1 MRKLMKV
8 TFSTIL
14 SKFRRRLEQDGK
26 ETGEPESNKSSQTAW
41 LAALR
46 YSQLA
51 ILSSRKKS
59 HLLYN
64 YHMIGGT
71 ASPILA

>member
-1 MRKLMKV
+1 MKV
-8 TFSTIL
+8 PFSTIL
-14 SKFRRRLEQDGK
+14 SKFRRRLDRDGK
-26 ETGEPESNKSSQTAW
+26 ETEETGETESNKSSQTAW

-51 ILSSRKKS
+51 ILSSGKKS

-71 ASPILA
+71 VSPILA